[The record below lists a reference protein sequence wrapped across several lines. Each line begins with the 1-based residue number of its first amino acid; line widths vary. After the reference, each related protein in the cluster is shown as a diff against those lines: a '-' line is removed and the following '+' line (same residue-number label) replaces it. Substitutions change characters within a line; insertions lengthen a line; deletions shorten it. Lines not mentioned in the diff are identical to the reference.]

1 MVIEKTKNYY
11 IECRDDEAYI
21 EKAKELFNVFCEDR
35 SFPGPFENASAECE
49 NFITAFKLHAG
60 TGIYAFTTNS
70 VNGRAYIDI
79 MNATTLDFYNM
90 VKGTF
95 IDAMGGDG
103 YTMDKYQEEALTT
116 AIYPSEMSVIYPSLG
131 LNGEAGEVADKVKKL
146 IRDKGWTPGT
156 PLVEE
161 DRKSIAKEIGD
172 VLWYV
177 ATLSHDLGYA
187 LNEIADMNIRKL
199 KARKEKGVLN
209 GSGDNR

>member
-1 MVIEKTKNYY
+1 MVIDKTKNYY
-11 IECRDDEAYI
+11 IECRDEDAYV
-21 EKAKELFNVFCEDR
+21 EMARELFKVFCEAR
-35 SFPGPFENASAECE
+35 SFPGPFDKGKAVDD
-49 NFITAFKLHAG
+49 FIKFFKAHAG
-60 TGIYAFTTNS
+60 TGIYAFTTNFIK
-70 VNGRAYIDI
+70 GRVYIDV
-79 MNATTLDFYNM
+79 MNDSTIEFYNI

-95 IDAMGGDG
+95 IDAMANDK
-103 YTMDKYQEEALTT
+103 YTMDKYQVEALTT
-116 AIYPSEMSVIYPSLG
+116 AIYPMEMRVIYPSLG

-146 IRDKGWTPGT
+146 IRDKGWSPGT

-177 ATLSHDLGYA
+177 ATLSHDLGYT

-199 KARKEKGVLN
+199 KARKEKGVIN